1 MRLNIP
7 HNAKR
12 FCTCEYLPQK
22 RNHIR
27 KYISFR
33 NPKAELRTNAG
44 KEEIAEVANGSQHS
58 GHGRKHKPTMRELNY
73 LNMEEG
79 QNKTRKGNEK
89 NI

>member
-44 KEEIAEVANGSQHS
+44 KEAIAEVANG
-58 GHGRKHKPTMRELNY
+58 Y
-73 LNMEEG
+73 LRARNVVDTEG
-79 QNKTRKGNEK
+79 NTNRL
-89 NI
+89 